1 MWNLFNKKNKTDGE
15 HRTLQLIT
23 DKGMPFGYVEAYK
36 SLRTNLDFM
45 AGSMDVHTLV
55 ITSTVPEESKSN
67 VAVNLAMTMAESG
80 KKVAL
85 VGSSGS
91 GKSTI
96 TKLLLKYY
104 EPESGT
110 ISVNGVDLD
119 EYSNA
124 SVRRCISYVPQNVEL
139 FSKTIFENIRIS
151 RPEATLDQVRE
162 AAKKADAH
170 EFIRKLPDGYNTML
184 TGDGANLSQGQR
196 QLLSI
201 ARAAVADPPAL
212 ILDEATSSIDTR
224 TETLVQRGMDA
235 LMKGRTTFVIAHRL
249 STVKN
254 SDCIM
259 VLEQGRIIEWGTH
272 DELIAKKGKYYQLYT
287 GQAELA

>member
-1 MWNLFNKKNKTDGE
+1 MAFSTLSGYFTSPVSELISMQMSIQEASISMKRLTEIMDYESEQDDDREYTEMESMEGDIEFKDVTFRYGN
-15 HRTLQLIT
+15 RT
-23 DKGMPFGYVEAYK
+23 PA
-36 SLRTNLDFM
+36 LDHISF
-45 AGSMDVHTLV
+45 T
-55 ITSTVPEESKSN
+55 IPQ
-67 VAVNLAMTMAESG
+67 G

-162 AAKKADAH
+162 AAKKPTHMSSSASCRCSTTP
-170 EFIRKLPDGYNTML
+170 IWRKPVT
-184 TGDGANLSQGQR
+184 ACPVVRS
-196 QLLSI
+196 S
-201 ARAAVADPPAL
+201 AL
-212 ILDEATSSIDTR
+212 HWPVRS
-224 TETLVQRGMDA
+224 
-235 LMKGRTTFVIAHRL
+235 
-249 STVKN
+249 
-254 SDCIM
+254 
-259 VLEQGRIIEWGTH
+259 
-272 DELIAKKGKYYQLYT
+272 
-287 GQAELA
+287 